1 MYLRS
6 GIGLTPAVCQMKNGS
21 FCRPKQSAANSVAD
35 QVDVGEGGAD
45 EGAGQGVVLQT
56 KKGHHI
62 EILGGFHRCGENH
75 DIDRQESDALGE
87 EDPAEAADQRRYKY
101 VADVGPNEIKFYR
114 LSVRIAGLLAV
125 VMYKMII
132 FTFFSETPNRRIR

>member
-6 GIGLTPAVCQMKNGS
+6 GIGMTPAVCQMKNGS

-56 KKGHHI
+56 KKGHYI

-87 EDPAEAADQRRYKY
+87 EDPAKTADQRRYKY
-101 VADVGPNEIKFYR
+101 VADVGPNEI
-114 LSVRIAGLLAV
+114 
-125 VMYKMII
+125 VMHIQRNIQFNEEDDHKKGRVSNAS
-132 FTFFSETPNRRIR
+132 FFHKISPP